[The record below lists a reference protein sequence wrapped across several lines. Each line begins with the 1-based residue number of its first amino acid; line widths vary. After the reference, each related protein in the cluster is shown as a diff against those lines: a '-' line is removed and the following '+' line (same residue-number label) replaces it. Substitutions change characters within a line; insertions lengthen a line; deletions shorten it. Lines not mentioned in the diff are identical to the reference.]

1 MMVKLDLATGR
12 TAIRV
17 ALAILIGR
25 PTYQLVND
33 NSEMQ
38 RYTAEL

>member
-12 TAIRV
+12 TANRV
-17 ALAILIGR
+17 ALAILIG
-25 PTYQLVND
+25 TYQLVND
-33 NSEMQ
+33 NSELQ